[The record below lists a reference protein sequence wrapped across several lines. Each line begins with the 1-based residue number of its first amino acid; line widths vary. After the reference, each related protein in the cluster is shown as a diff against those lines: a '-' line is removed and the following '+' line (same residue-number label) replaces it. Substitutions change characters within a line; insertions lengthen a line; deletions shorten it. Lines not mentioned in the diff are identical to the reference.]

1 MADTLNRIF
10 ETIYLW
16 LYDHLVHI
24 LLTAVIIGLYYL
36 IRGVIIPRL
45 ERYVE
50 RDQLKQQTYQSALFT
65 VSLLAGLVALAIVL
79 VVWGINVR
87 ELLSVSTGILA
98 VTGVALFATWS
109 ILSNITAF
117 FILLANPIYKRGNYI
132 RVFDVDNYAE
142 GYISQINIF
151 STVLITEQ
159 REMVVYPNNL
169 LTARATIIN
178 PKERVRPVGKIDDF
192 RTPSSQTDDG
202 LPQRD

>member
-16 LYDHLVHI
+16 LYEHLIHI
-24 LLTAVIIGLYYL
+24 LLTAAIIGLYYFV
-36 IRGVIIPRL
+36 RGVIIPRL

-65 VSLLAGLVALAIVL
+65 VSLLAGLVALAIML

-109 ILSNITAF
+109 ILSNVTAF
-117 FILLANPIYKRGNYI
+117 FILLANPVYKRGNYI
-132 RVFDVDNYAE
+132 RVFDADNYAE

-159 REMVVYPNNL
+159 RDTVVYPNNL
-169 LTARATIIN
+169 LTARAIIIN
-178 PKERVRPVGKIDDF
+178 PKERVRPVGKIEDF
-192 RTPSSQTDDG
+192 RNPGKQTDDG
-202 LPQRD
+202 LLHQD